1 MALNSYYA
9 VEDKLCILSYA
20 SLHWKEC
27 YSSII
32 KLLLSARYK
41 RNLKAK
47 NLRYIADS
55 DKIFPVSS
63 FAEVVYEICKCK

>member
-9 VEDKLCILSYA
+9 VEDKLCILYYT

-32 KLLLSARYK
+32 NLFLSARYK
-41 RNLKAK
+41 WTLKAK
-47 NLRYIADS
+47 NLRYIADN
-55 DKIFPVSS
+55 DIIFPVSS

>member
-1 MALNSYYA
+1 MVLDSYY
-9 VEDKLCILSYA
+9 VVKEKICILYYT

-32 KLLLSARYK
+32 NLFLSARYK
-41 RNLKAK
+41 WTLKAK
-47 NLRYIADS
+47 SLRYIADN
-55 DKIFPVSS
+55 DIIFPVSS